1 MAGDKLL
8 LCEASV
14 LGRKG
19 DHIPY
24 YIDVFVVTTEIIVEA
39 PGETQKHEAPA
50 RFGQLMAKVT

>member
-19 DHIPY
+19 DHVPY
-24 YIDVFVVTTEIIVEA
+24 YIDMFVVTTEIIVKA
-39 PGETQKHEAPA
+39 PGETQDRP
-50 RFGQLMAKVT
+50 RMS